1 LKCFSV
7 NFSLLPTLG
16 AANFY
21 EIAMVVGTGIIEL
34 FLAESSSLKEK
45 RGILSRIL
53 KRTQHEF
60 NISIAEIGAND
71 NWKKALIGFS
81 VVGNDKPHI
90 NGKIDH
96 IMNFIGGLRLAEV
109 VDAKFELLSFS
120 VSLSTGSYEEDKYR

>member
-1 LKCFSV
+1 
-7 NFSLLPTLG
+7 
-16 AANFY
+16 
-21 EIAMVVGTGIIEL
+21 MVVGTGIIEL
-34 FLAESSSLKEK
+34 FIAESSSLKEK
-45 RGILSRIL
+45 RGVLSRIL
-53 KRTQHEF
+53 KRTQNEF

-81 VVGNDKPHI
+81 VVGNDKPYI

-109 VDAKFELLSFS
+109 VDAKFELLNFS